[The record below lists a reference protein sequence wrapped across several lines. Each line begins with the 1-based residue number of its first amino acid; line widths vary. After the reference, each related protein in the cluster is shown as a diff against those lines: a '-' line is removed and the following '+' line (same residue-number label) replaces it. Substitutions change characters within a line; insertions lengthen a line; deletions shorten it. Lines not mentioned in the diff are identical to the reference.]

1 MTDRPVKNPERVS
14 PALWSSGPGPVGLNP
29 GGRNVIDTSKESP
42 GMAKIEKTGVYENA
56 DGDRVFY
63 RENHPVHEDVLA
75 DLKLVGEGVPV
86 SDTEKARLER
96 EQARMQRL
104 RDEQGTDTADYGS
117 KSKRSKGAAPE
128 NRMEPAP
135 ENRSA

>member
-1 MTDRPVKNPERVS
+1 
-14 PALWSSGPGPVGLNP
+14 
-29 GGRNVIDTSKESP
+29 
-42 GMAKIEKTGVYENA
+42 
-56 DGDRVFY
+56 
-63 RENHPVHEDVLA
+63 VLA